1 MVGVLMVVAIM
12 VVAMVGMVAEEGMV
26 EAAEDVE
33 GMKEREWGGWRWN
46 DTSGVSVGC
55 KFPVTLM

>member
-1 MVGVLMVVAIM
+1 
-12 VVAMVGMVAEEGMV
+12 MVGMVAEEGMV

-46 DTSGVSVGC
+46 DTSGVSVGS